1 MQFLKKD
8 VDMLHSPLIGSV
20 AMFALPLILTGVLQL
35 LFNAADMVVVG
46 RFTGPEALAAVGSTG
61 SLIALFTNLFMG
73 LSAGTSVIVS
83 RAFGAGDNLGVRK
96 GVHTSITV
104 ALVSGLLVMALGLLG
119 GRGML
124 HLMGSPE
131 DVIDQAALSLRIY
144 FVGMPIMMVFNF
156 AAAVLRAVGD
166 TQRPL
171 YYLTTAGVSNLLMN
185 LLFVIVF
192 HMGVAGVALA
202 TVLSQALALGLTL
215 NCLLRTDR
223 VIRLD
228 VRALSIDKATFK
240 ELLRVGLPA
249 GLQSTLFSISNV
261 LIQSSVNSFGS
272 TVMAANSAAA
282 NIESF
287 AYCVNNAMYQ
297 AAVTF
302 TSANVGAKQ
311 EWRIRRIARTCL
323 AMNLAVGGVVCV
335 LAMLFNHPLLSL
347 YTSDPTVIEYG
358 KLRMAIICMFIP
370 VCGWMDDMVGVL
382 RGMGYSIMPMIVTL
396 IGACGLRV
404 VWIMTVFL
412 KFHSLKILY
421 ASYPISWTLTVSV
434 HLVCFWMAL
443 RKPRWKEARAGI
455 PPAAE

>member
-1 MQFLKKD
+1 MRFLKSD

-20 AMFALPLILTGVLQL
+20 AKFALPLIITGVLQL

-73 LSAGTSVIVS
+73 LSAGTSVIVA
-83 RAFGAGDNLGVRK
+83 RAFGAGDNQGVRK
-96 GVHTSITV
+96 GVHTSIAV
-104 ALVSGLLVMALGLLG
+104 ALVSGLFVMAAGLLG

-124 HLMGSPE
+124 RLMGSPD
-131 DVIDQAALSLRIY
+131 DVIDQAALYLRIY

-171 YYLTTAGVSNLLMN
+171 YYLTTAGVANVVMN
-185 LLFVIVF
+185 LVFVIVF

-202 TVLSQALALGLTL
+202 TVLSQAMALALTL

-228 VRALSIDKATFK
+228 PRALKVDMPTFR

-287 AYCVNNAMYQ
+287 AYCVNNSMYQ

-311 EWRIRRIARTCL
+311 EWRIRRIARTCI
-323 AMNLAVGGVVCV
+323 AMNYVVGGCVCA
-335 LAMLFNHPLLSL
+335 LAMLCNHPLLSL

-358 KLRMAIICMFIP
+358 KLRMAIICLFIP
-370 VCGWMDDMVGVL
+370 VCGSMDDMVGVL
-382 RGMGYSIMPMIVTL
+382 RGMGYSIMPMLVTL

-404 VWIMTVFL
+404 VWIMTVFQRY
-412 KFHSLKILY
+412 HSLRLLY
-421 ASYPISWTLTVSV
+421 ASYPISWTITVTV
-434 HLVCFWMAL
+434 HLICFWAAL
-443 RKPRWKEARAGI
+443 RKPRWKEARAGVA
-455 PPAAE
+455 PAAQ